1 MSVPLRLGIDLG
13 TSRTVACLTRP
24 DGQLQPL
31 LFDGT
36 PSLPSAVF
44 ARPGG
49 GLLVGRDAIHAAG
62 SQPGRF
68 EPSPKRL
75 IDDATVLLGDEYAIE
90 DVLAAVLRRVAV
102 EAHRVAG
109 PSVPHTTLTHPA
121 DWGEAQRG
129 RLQEAARRAGLGTA
143 WLVAEPVAAAAF
155 CLRRQPVAGPH
166 LVVFDLVGVAVI
178 RHEPGLGPVPFR
190 VLATAP
196 LRDVS

>member
-13 TSRTVACLTRP
+13 TSKTVACLTRP
-24 DGQLQPL
+24 
-31 LFDGT
+31 
-36 PSLPSAVF
+36 
-44 ARPGG
+44 
-49 GLLVGRDAIHAAG
+49 
-62 SQPGRF
+62 
-68 EPSPKRL
+68 
-75 IDDATVLLGDEYAIE
+75 
-90 DVLAAVLRRVAV
+90 
-102 EAHRVAG
+102 
-109 PSVPHTTLTHPA
+109 
-121 DWGEAQRG
+121 EAQRG

-196 LRDVS
+196 LRDVSLIRDVVVRAGLTGPPDAVFLIGEPHLAAQVHAALGVAPTVVDQ